1 MDKRGREN
9 KGDEVKLAHRS
20 CSILRNML
28 YQDFAGPSAWE
39 TDIYRLRW
47 IKLLAY
53 SIRREQYSVIFFGCY
68 ISDTQKAYTFA
79 IFLNF
84 MCFPSLN
91 LNFGKDS

>member
-53 SIRREQYSVIFFGCY
+53 SIRREQYSVSYIFWLLY
-68 ISDTQKAYTFA
+68 IEYAEGVYLCD
-79 IFLNF
+79 
-84 MCFPSLN
+84 FP
-91 LNFGKDS
+91 